1 MRGSRLKNWEERYWR
16 ELKCIWLSGVEEK
29 KLLLL
34 QKYVEEIY
42 WCEWCTVTSLLNDD
56 TKYLDWQEGLPKSDY
71 SDKGSYHLCWIEWKR
86 DGCPCEEIT
95 NTSSCL
101 LRRLTKTKN
110 DTSLSGTWV
119 CEMDMQSLFNH
130 MKLDEMIIES
140 LTWREC
146 FLWRF
151 VKHSSFIFN
160 TSLWTSSGVTV
171 SPRRRASIMTVETWI
186 ALSSSLISR
195 RIWFRRMKDSF
206 FSYPSVQTTNETSR
220 SWRTSSC
227 RVICCLMAA
236 SSFRKASSC
245 FSI

>member
-1 MRGSRLKNWEERYWR
+1 MTQSTLIGKKDCLRVITQTTDHTTCVESNEREMDVHVR
-16 ELKCIWLSGVEEK
+16 K
-29 KLLLL
+29 
-34 QKYVEEIY
+34 
-42 WCEWCTVTSLLNDD
+42 SLIRVLA
-56 TKYLDWQEGLPKSDY
+56 
-71 SDKGSYHLCWIEWKR
+71 CW
-86 DGCPCEEIT
+86 G
-95 NTSSCL
+95 
-101 LRRLTKTKN
+101 